1 MPRLLQAV
9 FLLLGIA
16 LTVVLVKEPE
26 KAEI

>member
-26 KAEI
+26 KAVI